1 MPILA
6 ISTHFLLLQR
16 RFPHFR
22 AVSVSLLTL
31 ITFLGEIEDW
41 ESSPPASFRV
51 ILVRVGQEQRFP
63 FLGPY
68 KGRLY
73 EQRLYEQGCFL
84 WFEKITRVSYLLC
97 NYLWY
102 CRLFAWCAALHIARL
117 SRHEFC
123 HEVKLRV
130 GCPLCTP
137 TYVLPQVL
145 SERRRN
151 LDDKSSATK
160 TIQVYHTFRYQEHI
174 LIILDL
180 LRYFVL
186 FCTFA
191 CCFVVLGVEAFVGSI
206 SLPVHR
212 FSAAT
217 SDSTTTRT
225 RCWQFYFS
233 RSRPEICGKCILWI
247 FVVPFQC
254 FQDDYRI
261 S

>member
-63 FLGPY
+63 FLGSY

-117 SRHEFC
+117 SRHQFC

-137 TYVLPQVL
+137 TYVLPHVL
-145 SERRRN
+145 SESRRN

-160 TIQVYHTFRYQEHI
+160 TIQVYHTFRYQTHI

-180 LRYFVL
+180 LICFVL
-186 FCTFA
+186 FCLCLLLRHSRSWGF
-191 CCFVVLGVEAFVGSI
+191 
-206 SLPVHR
+206 
-212 FSAAT
+212 
-217 SDSTTTRT
+217 
-225 RCWQFYFS
+225 CWLYFS
-233 RSRPEICGKCILWI
+233 SCPSIQRCNRWLHHHENQMLAILLFPFKARNLWQMH